1 MKLAHWIALT
11 PILCLPL
18 AAQQGHQLCG
28 TTSAKLDI
36 DPDPGIFGDTVTGEA
51 TPEDAA
57 RKAMANLEDA
67 ILEYHANEGRPDCAT
82 CSIPDACE
90 AEPVV
95 NPRDV
100 NWVGPAPDGMGGY
113 AASASLHGW
122 FDHDQYQIHCTE
134 CE

>member
-1 MKLAHWIALT
+1 MKFLPWIALI
-11 PILCLPL
+11 PALSLPL
-18 AAQQGHQLCG
+18 AAQQAYQLCG
-28 TTSAKLDI
+28 STSAKLDI
-36 DPDPGIFGDTVTGEA
+36 DPDPGIFGDTVTGAPTASE
-51 TPEDAA
+51 AA
-57 RKAMANLEDA
+57 RAAMANLEDA
-67 ILEYHANEGRPDCAT
+67 ILEYHASKGRPDCAP
-82 CSIPDACE
+82 CAIVDACE
-90 AEPVV
+90 AGPVV